1 MNKAQRIRAIFE
13 GNVIA
18 MYSPD
23 DERYKAAEKANR
35 RRVSMQ
41 AQARA
46 EQARGSH
53 VTAGQKT
60 IDTLGKNLSPEMLR
74 KVMQK
79 DIKAHHERRRKS
91 MNSSTNHY
99 VAGIRSL
106 FEAVL
111 LEKRGQSPLSKVFGD
126 KMRKHVAKQ
135 RQRGKESIESSKKLV
150 AKGVYSPEHTEDT
163 AEIVRQGEKDL
174 IKSARSGGRQ
184 ILGKPPQHDSTDHVR
199 AGLRALFENNYL
211 RLHPVGKPGDQAI
224 HNTLRAH
231 FDSLDPKIGADL
243 HNQMDRHIKMYHY
256 VRETPG
262 EAGAHAELRR
272 FEHEHLRN
280 AAKTGSQGVTPN
292 DVRQHFHM
300 FNTDDPSD
308 RLAHTAI
315 KDSFYRP
322 KESKSNIRAGLK
334 ALFETVLDEA
344 QDPKKLKR
352 LQNKRLKPM
361 TAWDA
366 TINILPKAKTRSQ
379 KKVDKNAA
387 KLRAKETDYPD
398 PQDP

>member
-1 MNKAQRIRAIFE
+1 MSKSQRIRAIFE

-91 MNSSTNHY
+91 VNSSTEY
-99 VAGIRSL
+99 
-106 FEAVL
+106 
-111 LEKRGQSPLSKVFGD
+111 
-126 KMRKHVAKQ
+126 
-135 RQRGKESIESSKKLV
+135 
-150 AKGVYSPEHTEDT
+150 Y
-163 AEIVRQGEKDL
+163 
-174 IKSARSGGRQ
+174 
-184 ILGKPPQHDSTDHVR
+184 R
-199 AGLRALFENNYL
+199 AGLRALFE
-211 RLHPVGKPGDQAI
+211 
-224 HNTLRAH
+224 
-231 FDSLDPKIGADL
+231 S
-243 HNQMDRHIKMYHY
+243 
-256 VRETPG
+256 
-262 EAGAHAELRR
+262 
-272 FEHEHLRN
+272 
-280 AAKTGSQGVTPN
+280 
-292 DVRQHFHM
+292 
-300 FNTDDPSD
+300 
-308 RLAHTAI
+308 
-315 KDSFYRP
+315 
-322 KESKSNIRAGLK
+322 
-334 ALFETVLDEA
+334 VLDEA
-344 QDPKKLKR
+344 QDPKKLQR

-379 KKVDKNAA
+379 KKVDKRAA
-387 KLRAKETDYPD
+387 ELRAKETDYPD

>member
-91 MNSSTNHY
+91 MNSSTNY
-99 VAGIRSL
+99 
-106 FEAVL
+106 
-111 LEKRGQSPLSKVFGD
+111 
-126 KMRKHVAKQ
+126 
-135 RQRGKESIESSKKLV
+135 
-150 AKGVYSPEHTEDT
+150 Y
-163 AEIVRQGEKDL
+163 
-174 IKSARSGGRQ
+174 
-184 ILGKPPQHDSTDHVR
+184 R
-199 AGLRALFENNYL
+199 AGLRALFESVIEEADIYQKSARTPHN
-211 RLHPVGKPGDQAI
+211 PVKASSVLIKKMSKSSKPGMSKQDADKAA
-224 HNTLRAH
+224 RAG
-231 FDSLDPKIGADL
+231 IA
-243 HNQMDRHIKMYHY
+243 
-256 VRETPG
+256 
-262 EAGAHAELRR
+262 
-272 FEHEHLRN
+272 
-280 AAKTGSQGVTPN
+280 
-292 DVRQHFHM
+292 
-300 FNTDDPSD
+300 
-308 RLAHTAI
+308 
-315 KDSFYRP
+315 
-322 KESKSNIRAGLK
+322 KSNYHK
-334 ALFETVLDEA
+334 ALKGMAARKAADPYDYDYDMYYEA
-344 QDPKKLKR
+344 QDPKKLQR

-361 TAWDA
+361 TAWGA
-366 TINILPKAKTRSQ
+366 TIKVLPKAKTRSQ
-379 KKVDKNAA
+379 KKVDKKAA
-387 KLRAKETDYPD
+387 ELRAKETDYPD